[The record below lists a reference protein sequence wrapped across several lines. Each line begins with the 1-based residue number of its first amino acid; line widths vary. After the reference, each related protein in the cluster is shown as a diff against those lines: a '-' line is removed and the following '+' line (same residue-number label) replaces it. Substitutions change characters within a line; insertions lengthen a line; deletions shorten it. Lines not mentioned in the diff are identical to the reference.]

1 MSIEEKPL
9 DAANASNR
17 CDDEH
22 QPGPTRTE
30 RTIKRENRTYSV
42 MVSACSECGGPLY
55 GLLRECGASLS
66 VYFISQEDYENV
78 EEYVDRLDET
88 FKVNVQ
94 LILEKL
100 CKTIAEYNERGH
112 FEAEGLDVYDV
123 RLLDRARG
131 AS

>member
-78 EEYVDRLDET
+78 EEYVGS
-88 FKVNVQ
+88 
-94 LILEKL
+94 
-100 CKTIAEYNERGH
+100 A
-112 FEAEGLDVYDV
+112 GLLM
-123 RLLDRARG
+123 R
-131 AS
+131 